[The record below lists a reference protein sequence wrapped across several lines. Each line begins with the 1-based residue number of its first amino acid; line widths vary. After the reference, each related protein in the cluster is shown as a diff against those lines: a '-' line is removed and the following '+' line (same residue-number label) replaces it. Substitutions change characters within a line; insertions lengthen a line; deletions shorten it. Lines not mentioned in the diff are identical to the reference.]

1 MKEAAGEANLTVIA
15 VILIGIVMAIAMPLI
30 TSMMNNVKE
39 RSECTNNG
47 GRWTTD
53 SSGNGSCTYD

>member
-15 VILIGIVMAIAMPLI
+15 VILIGVVMAIALPLI
-30 TSMMNNVKE
+30 TNMMGNIQA

-47 GRWTTD
+47 GVWE
-53 SSGNGSCTYD
+53 GNECK

>member
-15 VILIGIVMAIAMPLI
+15 VILIGLVMAIALPLI
-30 TSMMNNVKE
+30 TDMMANIQA

-47 GRWTTD
+47 GVWE
-53 SSGNGSCTYD
+53 GGSCQE